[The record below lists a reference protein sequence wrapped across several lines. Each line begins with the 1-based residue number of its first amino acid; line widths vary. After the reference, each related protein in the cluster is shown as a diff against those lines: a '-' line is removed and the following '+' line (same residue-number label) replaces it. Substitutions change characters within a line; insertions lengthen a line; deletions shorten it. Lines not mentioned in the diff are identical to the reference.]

1 MRTVLQSDALQCLEG
16 FVLVGHA
23 VEVLREHDVLERGEV
38 GNQVKLL
45 ENETDLLGADTVQ
58 LSCRNVRDVLA
69 VQPDLAGGGSV
80 QAANQIYQR
89 RLAGPGRP
97 HDRDPLAGIDGEG
110 EVVESTD
117 HTALG
122 FRASGIEA
130 ADVLELDHLTL
141 PSR

>member
-1 MRTVLQSDALQCLEG
+1 MRTVLQSDALQRLEG

-23 VEVLREHDVLERGEV
+23 VEVLRQHDVFKRGEV

-45 ENETDLLGADTVQ
+45 EDKADLLGTDTRQ
-58 LSCRNVRDVLA
+58 LVCRNVRDVLA
-69 VQPDLAGGGSV
+69 VQPDLAGRGSV
-80 QAANQIYQR
+80 QAPYQIYKR

-97 HDRDPLAGIDGEG
+97 HDRDPLAEINGQG

-117 HTALG
+117 HAALG
-122 FRASGIEA
+122 FRASGIQA